1 MRTLAVLSLLAAT
14 ATAAH
19 AQDSRTQT
27 GANRPS
33 VSIGAGMMIKPDY
46 SGADTYETLPLPMI
60 TASKEITPG
69 NTLYLR
75 GLEAGLDHAFDEQLT
90 VGLVARY
97 GFERDSSD
105 SSRLTGMDDIDAAIE
120 FGPKIR
126 YQATQQLGLEAKVLF
141 DVSDA
146 HDGYTARIGADYA
159 LPLSAVTSLKLD
171 GGLKYGSDDYNNTYY
186 GVTASE
192 ARPGRPA
199 YQPDAGI
206 GSVEAGVTLRHALTN
221 RWSVQGRVG
230 AEYLLSDVADSPLV
244 DEELQPSAMFGVA
257 YTF

>member
-1 MRTLAVLSLLAAT
+1 MRTLAILSLLAVT

-19 AQDSRTQT
+19 AQDSRAQT
-27 GANRPS
+27 ISNRPTLTLGGG
-33 VSIGAGMMIKPDY
+33 VLIKPDY
-46 SGADTYETLPLPMI
+46 SGADTYDTLPIPMI
-60 TASKEITPG
+60 SASKEITPG
-69 NTLYLR
+69 NTIYLR
-75 GLEAGLDHAFDEQLT
+75 GLEAGLDHAFTDQLT
-90 VGLVARY
+90 GGIVARY

-105 SSRLTGMDDIDAAIE
+105 SSKLAGMSDIDAAIE

-146 HDGYTARIGADYA
+146 HDGYTARVGADYA
-159 LPLSAVTSLKLD
+159 IPLSAVTMLKFD
-171 GGLKYGSDDYNNTYY
+171 GGVKYGSDDYNNTYY
-186 GVTASE
+186 GVKASE
-192 ARPGRPA
+192 ALANRPA

-206 GSVEAGVTLRHALTN
+206 GSIEAGATLRHAFTN
-221 RWSVQGRVG
+221 RWSVQARLG

-244 DEELQPSAMFGVA
+244 DQEFQPSAMLGVA